1 MKDEWDKEEKER
13 TEENDRVASSSPTGR
28 WPKVA
33 AIVFFCAMVAGLFY
47 AFSER
52 ARAGRLA
59 NDYAAMSAD
68 LKQTQAQVAALSS
81 RLDVLSAPAPAEQ
94 LAAGGAVT
102 PQGKAQKP
110 QARAATGSKRRTEDP
125 RWKKVEARLAE
136 HQQMIDRT
144 RQDVDQAKSDFESK
158 LGSTRDE
165 LNGSIARN
173 HEELVELQ
181 KRGERIFYEYS
192 LTKTKRFERVGP
204 LGISLR
210 KANPKREYC
219 DLVMLVDDRKISRK
233 HVNLYEPVMFY
244 PSGYAQPLEVIVY
257 NIDRNEA
264 SGYVSVPKYAQQA
277 VTASAGASA
286 TSRNTPLEGAP
297 SPPQPASAQALHER
311 PAPPVQ

>member
-1 MKDEWDKEEKER
+1 MKDEWVKEEREKK
-13 TEENDRVASSSPTGR
+13 EENGAAASSSPSGR
-28 WPKVA
+28 WPKIA
-33 AIVFFCAMVAGLFY
+33 AIVFFCAMVAGLVY
-47 AFSER
+47 AFNER

-59 NDYAAMSAD
+59 DDYAAMSAD
-68 LKQTQAQVAALSS
+68 LKQTQAQLAALAS
-81 RLDVLSAPAPAEQ
+81 RLQALSAPAPAEQ
-94 LAAGGAVT
+94 LAAGTSAA
-102 PQGKAQKP
+102 PQGKAQKL
-110 QARAATGSKRRTEDP
+110 QARAATSSKRRVEDP
-125 RWKKVEARLAE
+125 RWKKVEAQLAE

-144 RQDVDQAKSDFESK
+144 RQDVEQARSDFESN

-219 DLVMLVDDRKISRK
+219 DLVMLVDDREISRK

-244 PSGYAQPLEVIVY
+244 PSGYAQPLEVVVY
-257 NIDRNEA
+257 NIDRDEA

-277 VTASAGASA
+277 VTASA
-286 TSRNTPLEGAP
+286 TPPKTPLAVAP
-297 SPPQPASAQALHER
+297 SPPQPASAQELHER